1 MQKITKKRKHLC
13 FYKIIHF
20 SVQFSAKVNIFIVK
34 TQLNSTFTNDLKENK
49 KNRQMFIVADLV
61 SLSRSLTRTL
71 RLGLTRFDS
80 LLVY

>member
-1 MQKITKKRKHLC
+1 M
-13 FYKIIHF
+13 
-20 SVQFSAKVNIFIVK
+20 QFSAKVNIFIVK